1 MKDYISMQ
9 KMYMVPTYIN
19 RGLTF
24 VRGDGV
30 YLIDQQGDKYL
41 DMMTNYGVSIF
52 GHAHPIINKAL
63 HHQLDQIIN
72 LHGSFTNDIRAQ
84 ASKAVVQRCGDGFTQ
99 VYWGNSGAE
108 AVEAALKFAVL
119 KTGRKKF
126 ISATGG
132 YHGKTLGALSAT
144 DAKKYRNPFEPLLWE
159 FVSHEYGNSREVLKL
174 IDDTTAAVIIEP
186 IQGESGI
193 IVPPVGYL
201 KTIRKAC
208 TKHGAVLILD
218 EIQSGTG
225 RTGTFLTSSQ
235 AGIVGDI
242 VCLGK
247 GLAGGLAVGATVV
260 TADVG
265 FAISRGVHTST
276 FGGNPLACAGAL
288 AAINLLDDTLL
299 AHIRKTGQYF
309 VDQLK
314 TLNSP
319 RIKQVRG
326 SGLMIGLELT
336 DNRDEV
342 LKQLQKEKIL
352 AIPASDTVVRFLPPY
367 IIEKKH
373 IDVVIKA
380 LKTILDS

>member
-9 KMYMVPTYIN
+9 KTYMVPTYIN
-19 RGLTF
+19 RGLNF

-30 YLIDQQGDKYL
+30 YLIDEQGDNYL

-52 GHAHPIINKAL
+52 GHAHPLVNRVL

-84 ASKAVVQRCGDGFTQ
+84 ASKALVTRCGDGYAH

-126 ISATGG
+126 ISASGG

-144 DAKKYRNPFEPLLWE
+144 DTKKYRSPFEPLLWE
-159 FVSHEYGNSREVLKL
+159 FVSHVYGDSDAFLKL
-174 IDDTTAAVIIEP
+174 INDTTAAVIIEP

-193 IVPPVGYL
+193 IIPPNGYL
-201 KTIRKAC
+201 QTIRKAC

-225 RTGTFLTSSQ
+225 RTGEFLASSQ

-242 VCLGK
+242 ICLGK

-265 FAISRGVHTST
+265 SAISRGVHTST

-288 AAINLLDDTLL
+288 ATINLLDSKLF
-299 AHIRKTGQYF
+299 AHIRDTGQYF
-309 VDQLK
+309 VNQLK
-314 TLNSP
+314 TLGSSH
-319 RIKQVRG
+319 IKQVRG

-352 AIPASDTVVRFLPPY
+352 AIPAGETVVRFLPPY

-373 IDVVIKA
+373 IDVAIKA
-380 LKTILDS
+380 LQKILNS